1 MKQVFKI
8 DSSLIEIGL
17 FMFLLNVIFEFET
30 MAKGLPTDLALVLP
44 INLSMAQIL
53 SWLVVMDP
61 IDMSLEGIFGVER
74 YATYFASKTPGLR
87 WR

>member
-1 MKQVFKI
+1 MKQVFKL

-17 FMFLLNVIFEFET
+17 FVLFLNVIFQFET

-53 SWLVVMDP
+53 SCLAVMDP
-61 IDMSLEGIFGVER
+61 IDMSLEGILGGET
-74 YATYFASKTPGLR
+74 YATDFASKTLGLR